1 VQEASEEEGDTPLKK
16 KLDEFGEMLAK
27 VILYICIAGRDA
39 CMLCAQHGKEG
50 DGLQLHHPTCLRGA
64 CEAAVWLRCYPR
76 THRSP
81 PAAACSCPALCLPAC
96 LRGCCVPAVWVIN
109 YRHFLSWKPLAG
121 SWIPD
126 PSTIEFSVSKAT
138 FYFKVGAWVCGWC
151 GLTRRGRQWDAG
163 SRAKA
168 VGQ

>member
-1 VQEASEEEGDTPLKK
+1 MHASRQAAPRRTCCCSKLPLYCRPYRAVQEASEEEGDTPLKK

-96 LRGCCVPAVWVIN
+96 VAAACLQ
-109 YRHFLSWKPLAG
+109 
-121 SWIPD
+121 
-126 PSTIEFSVSKAT
+126 
-138 FYFKVGAWVCGWC
+138 CG
-151 GLTRRGRQWDAG
+151 
-163 SRAKA
+163 
-168 VGQ
+168 